1 MALEELVTAPRSPLA
16 ALAPTEEGTE
26 YASNGIGLSICR
38 KSLNGKLWIE
48 AQETRA

>member
-48 AQETRA
+48 VQETRA